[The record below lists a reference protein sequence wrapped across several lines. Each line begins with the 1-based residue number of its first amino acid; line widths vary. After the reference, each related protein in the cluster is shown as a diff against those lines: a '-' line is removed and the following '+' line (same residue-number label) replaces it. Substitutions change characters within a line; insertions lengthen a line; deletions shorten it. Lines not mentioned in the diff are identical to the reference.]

1 MTTLISSNNNGNL
14 YKLKHPYNLTIEDT
28 TTPFGTKQSY
38 NKFEICWYIKDIN
51 KQKYVNMC
59 VFDLKENILPKINMK
74 NASVISKMSR
84 KDNYPPIIQTS
95 IESIK
100 NSSECIEHEPGVVVS
115 FYDIRPKTQATV
127 DLECAYISTTSDKV
141 NMIWTIKKIYNIHYN
156 I

>member
-1 MTTLISSNNNGNL
+1 
-14 YKLKHPYNLTIEDT
+14 
-28 TTPFGTKQSY
+28 
-38 NKFEICWYIKDIN
+38 
-51 KQKYVNMC
+51 MC

-74 NASVISKMSR
+74 DASVISKMSR